1 LGLLYLRFF
10 FGEVVMRYNE
20 YSEVIAIYAMALANL
35 EEQILACVSKQE
47 ATKLYQQL
55 VKVDKEMRDL
65 FLVPVYDQPDV
76 PIVDDPVAMKLVSL
90 LQRTLQLRKQLR
102 ASK

>member
-1 LGLLYLRFF
+1 
-10 FGEVVMRYNE
+10 MRYNE